1 MDPFEEPGQRRFVSI
16 PSLMAWLS
24 VCILA
29 AAWGKSLD
37 NQLQAQWSMLGLYGL
52 VASVG
57 LGVLEKSRNMRL
69 KRARQSAIQARTT
82 FGLAR
87 ITEQG
92 AAREAI
98 NSAVRRVT
106 NSVGADT
113 SSGAAHRRR
122 QMKERRSE
130 RRSDHLGRLPMEITV
145 VIDHDDLSCDLSEPF
160 PGTLRDISAGG
171 ISFLHAVP
179 IEGRIVVLTIR
190 LPDDNHLSFVA
201 ESLWTDATNEGFVS
215 GGSILDVGIPDDAR
229 STAVALEPA
238 APYTA

>member
-37 NQLQAQWSMLGLYGL
+37 DQLQAQWSTLGLYGL

-57 LGVLEKSRNMRL
+57 LGVLEKGRNVRL
-69 KRARQSAIQARTT
+69 KRARHSAIQARTT

-98 NSAVRRVT
+98 NAAVRRVT
-106 NSVGADT
+106 VSAGADM
-113 SSGAAHRRR
+113 SNSAAHTQRRAKDR
-122 QMKERRSE
+122 RAERRSE
-130 RRSDHLGRLPMEITV
+130 HLGRLPMEITV

-160 PGTLRDISAGG
+160 SGTLRDLSAGG
-171 ISFLHAVP
+171 ISFLHTTP

-190 LPDDNHLSFVA
+190 LPDGLHLSFVA
-201 ESLWTDATNEGFVS
+201 EALWTDVTAEGFVS
-215 GGSILDVGIPDDAR
+215 GGSILDVGIPDETR
-229 STAVALEPA
+229 STVDALQPA
-238 APYTA
+238 AVCSM